1 MFNSNVICTAV
12 YNYLFNI
19 EATCGM
25 VILAG
30 PVIFLKFTVKKTK
43 STVRLV
49 RTNRGIEH
57 TNLAK
62 VEQIIGIESLS
73 F

>member
-12 YNYLFNI
+12 YNYMFNI

-43 STVRLV
+43 STVKTSSHKQRD
-49 RTNRGIEH
+49 RAHQFG
-57 TNLAK
+57 
-62 VEQIIGIESLS
+62 
-73 F
+73 